1 MRRGMPSELGKEGR
15 HRKHLRLCQG
25 EKKSLVLVSMEK
37 QQETR
42 EAKEASE
49 QRKELEVK
57 DEVLLELS
65 TWEDLSI
72 FIGSQTPPTPAES
85 IRLE

>member
-1 MRRGMPSELGKEGR
+1 MPSELGKEGR
-15 HRKHLRLCQG
+15 HRKYLRLCQG

-37 QQETR
+37 QQQTR
-42 EAKEASE
+42 EVKKASE
-49 QRKELEVK
+49 QRKKLEVK

-72 FIGSQTPPTPAES
+72 FIGSQNPPTPAES
-85 IRLE
+85 IRPR